1 MNRDTVLCKVF
12 SKKYERFQIYYKSL
26 LNVKDE
32 IEHKV
37 DKYCDYIG
45 KKIDILLP
53 GNNSGGMLQQL
64 A

>member
-12 SKKYERFQIYYKSL
+12 SKKYEQFQIYYKSL
-26 LNVKDE
+26 LNVKDQ

-45 KKIDILLP
+45 KKIDILP
-53 GNNSGGMLQQL
+53 DDNSAGMLQQL

>member
-1 MNRDTVLCKVF
+1 MNRDTLLSKVF

-45 KKIDILLP
+45 KKIDILP